1 MVEVYSSVLATKK
14 QISSKLVGGAV
25 ILDRKSRVYYGLNSV
40 GASIWNLVHQP
51 KTVNETRD
59 TLLTAYFVESSQ
71 CDRMVLPLLQALKS
85 NGSLRGS
92 MKRLHKFLS
101 LTPSDRVLLIN
112 ALLLLGAI
120 RLGLKL
126 LPFQTLRRLLARIAQ
141 PIRTLPEIEKAS
153 VDKVAWAVMVASH
166 YIPGAR
172 CLAQALATQVLL
184 ERRGYPTQLRIGFT
198 RDKGGQMSAHAW
210 VESEGRVAIG
220 GVANMAHYIP
230 VPLQEVEVD
239 ESGSWHLFT

>member
-1 MVEVYSSVLATKK
+1 
-14 QISSKLVGGAV
+14 
-25 ILDRKSRVYYGLNSV
+25 
-40 GASIWNLVHQP
+40 
-51 KTVNETRD
+51 
-59 TLLTAYFVESSQ
+59 
-71 CDRMVLPLLQALKS
+71 
-85 NGSLRGS
+85 
-92 MKRLHKFLS
+92 MKRLRKFLS

-126 LPFQTLRRLLARIAQ
+126 LPFETLRRLLARMAQ
-141 PIRTLPEIEKAS
+141 PIRTLQEAEKAS

-210 VESEGRVAIG
+210 VESKGRVAIG
-220 GVANMAHYIP
+220 GTGNMTRYIP
-230 VPLQEVEVD
+230 VPLSEVKSD

>member
-1 MVEVYSSVLATKK
+1 
-14 QISSKLVGGAV
+14 
-25 ILDRKSRVYYGLNSV
+25 
-40 GASIWNLVHQP
+40 
-51 KTVNETRD
+51 
-59 TLLTAYFVESSQ
+59 
-71 CDRMVLPLLQALKS
+71 
-85 NGSLRGS
+85 
-92 MKRLHKFLS
+92 MKRLRKFLS

-120 RLGLKL
+120 RWGLKL
-126 LPFQTLRRLLARIAQ
+126 LPFQTLRRLLARMAQ
-141 PIRTLPEIEKAS
+141 PIRTLQQAEKAS

-184 ERRGYPTQLRIGFT
+184 ERRSYPTQLRIGFT
-198 RDKGGQMSAHAW
+198 RGKGGQMSAHAW

-220 GVANMAHYIP
+220 GTGNMTRYIP
-230 VPLQEVEVD
+230 VPLSEVKSD

>member
-1 MVEVYSSVLATKK
+1 
-14 QISSKLVGGAV
+14 
-25 ILDRKSRVYYGLNSV
+25 
-40 GASIWNLVHQP
+40 
-51 KTVNETRD
+51 
-59 TLLTAYFVESSQ
+59 
-71 CDRMVLPLLQALKS
+71 
-85 NGSLRGS
+85 
-92 MKRLHKFLS
+92 MKRLRKFLS

-126 LPFQTLRRLLARIAQ
+126 LPFQTLRRLLARMAQ
-141 PIRTLPEIEKAS
+141 PIRTLQEVEKAS

-184 ERRGYPTQLRIGFT
+184 ERRGYSAQLRIGFT

-220 GVANMAHYIP
+220 GAGSMALYT
-230 VPLQEVEVD
+230 PLPLKEG
-239 ESGSWHLFT
+239 ESHERDRWYLFP

>member
-1 MVEVYSSVLATKK
+1 
-14 QISSKLVGGAV
+14 
-25 ILDRKSRVYYGLNSV
+25 
-40 GASIWNLVHQP
+40 
-51 KTVNETRD
+51 
-59 TLLTAYFVESSQ
+59 
-71 CDRMVLPLLQALKS
+71 
-85 NGSLRGS
+85 
-92 MKRLHKFLS
+92 MKRLRKFLS

-126 LPFQTLRRLLARIAQ
+126 LPFETLRRFLARIAQ
-141 PIRTLPEIEKAS
+141 PIRTLQEAEKAS

-220 GVANMAHYIP
+220 GTGNMARYIP
-230 VPLQEVEVD
+230 VPIQEIEGN
-239 ESGSWHLFT
+239 ESDKWRLLT

>member
-1 MVEVYSSVLATKK
+1 
-14 QISSKLVGGAV
+14 
-25 ILDRKSRVYYGLNSV
+25 
-40 GASIWNLVHQP
+40 
-51 KTVNETRD
+51 
-59 TLLTAYFVESSQ
+59 
-71 CDRMVLPLLQALKS
+71 
-85 NGSLRGS
+85 

-126 LPFQTLRRLLARIAQ
+126 LPFQTLRRLLARMAQ
-141 PIRTLPEIEKAS
+141 PIRRLQQAEKAS

-198 RDKGGQMSAHAW
+198 RGKGGQMSAHAW

-220 GVANMAHYIP
+220 DAGNMARYIP
-230 VPLQEVEVD
+230 VPIPVVESN
-239 ESGSWHLFT
+239 ESGGWHLLT

>member
-1 MVEVYSSVLATKK
+1 
-14 QISSKLVGGAV
+14 
-25 ILDRKSRVYYGLNSV
+25 
-40 GASIWNLVHQP
+40 
-51 KTVNETRD
+51 
-59 TLLTAYFVESSQ
+59 
-71 CDRMVLPLLQALKS
+71 
-85 NGSLRGS
+85 
-92 MKRLHKFLS
+92 MKRLYKFLS
-101 LTPSDRVLLIN
+101 LTPRERVLLIN

-126 LPFQTLRRLLARIAQ
+126 LPFQTLRRLLARMAQ
-141 PIRTLPEIEKAS
+141 PTGTLQAAEKAS
-153 VDKVAWAVMVASH
+153 VDQVAWAVMVVSH

-220 GVANMAHYIP
+220 GAGNMARYIL
-230 VPLQEVEVD
+230 VPIQKVEGD
-239 ESGSWHLFT
+239 EKKRWYLFS

>member
-1 MVEVYSSVLATKK
+1 
-14 QISSKLVGGAV
+14 
-25 ILDRKSRVYYGLNSV
+25 
-40 GASIWNLVHQP
+40 
-51 KTVNETRD
+51 
-59 TLLTAYFVESSQ
+59 
-71 CDRMVLPLLQALKS
+71 
-85 NGSLRGS
+85 
-92 MKRLHKFLS
+92 MKRLHKFLT

-141 PIRTLPEIEKAS
+141 SIKTLQEAEKAS

-210 VESEGRVAIG
+210 IESEGRVAIG
-220 GVANMAHYIP
+220 GAGNMACYIP
-230 VPLQEVEVD
+230 VPLHEVE
-239 ESGSWHLFT
+239 SGANGRWYLLF

>member
-1 MVEVYSSVLATKK
+1 
-14 QISSKLVGGAV
+14 
-25 ILDRKSRVYYGLNSV
+25 
-40 GASIWNLVHQP
+40 
-51 KTVNETRD
+51 
-59 TLLTAYFVESSQ
+59 
-71 CDRMVLPLLQALKS
+71 
-85 NGSLRGS
+85 
-92 MKRLHKFLS
+92 MKRLRKFLS

-141 PIRTLPEIEKAS
+141 PIRTLPEEELAS

-166 YIPGAR
+166 YIPGAI

-198 RDKGGQMSAHAW
+198 RGKGGQMSAHAW

-220 GVANMAHYIP
+220 GAGNMARYIL
-230 VPLQEVEVD
+230 VPIQEVESD
-239 ESGSWHLFT
+239 EKKRWYLFS

>member
-1 MVEVYSSVLATKK
+1 
-14 QISSKLVGGAV
+14 
-25 ILDRKSRVYYGLNSV
+25 
-40 GASIWNLVHQP
+40 
-51 KTVNETRD
+51 
-59 TLLTAYFVESSQ
+59 
-71 CDRMVLPLLQALKS
+71 
-85 NGSLRGS
+85 
-92 MKRLHKFLS
+92 MKRLYKFLS
-101 LTPSDRVLLIN
+101 LTPRERVLLIN

-126 LPFQTLRRLLARIAQ
+126 LPFQTLRRILATMAQ
-141 PIRTLPEIEKAS
+141 PTGTLQAAEKAS
-153 VDKVAWAVMVASH
+153 VDKVAWAVIVASH

-220 GVANMAHYIP
+220 GAGNMARYIL
-230 VPLQEVEVD
+230 VPIQEVEGD
-239 ESGSWHLFT
+239 EKKRWYLFS

>member
-1 MVEVYSSVLATKK
+1 
-14 QISSKLVGGAV
+14 
-25 ILDRKSRVYYGLNSV
+25 
-40 GASIWNLVHQP
+40 
-51 KTVNETRD
+51 
-59 TLLTAYFVESSQ
+59 
-71 CDRMVLPLLQALKS
+71 
-85 NGSLRGS
+85 
-92 MKRLHKFLS
+92 MKRLHKSLT

-141 PIRTLPEIEKAS
+141 PIRTLQEAEKAS

-198 RDKGGQMSAHAW
+198 RGMGGQRSAHAW
-210 VESEGRVAIG
+210 VESQGRVAIG
-220 GVANMAHYIP
+220 GAGNMARYIL
-230 VPLQEVEVD
+230 VPLQEVEGD
-239 ESGSWHLFT
+239 EKKRWYLFS

>member
-1 MVEVYSSVLATKK
+1 
-14 QISSKLVGGAV
+14 
-25 ILDRKSRVYYGLNSV
+25 
-40 GASIWNLVHQP
+40 
-51 KTVNETRD
+51 
-59 TLLTAYFVESSQ
+59 
-71 CDRMVLPLLQALKS
+71 
-85 NGSLRGS
+85 
-92 MKRLHKFLS
+92 MKRLHKFLT

-126 LPFQTLRRLLARIAQ
+126 LPFQTLRRLLARMAQ
-141 PIRTLPEIEKAS
+141 PIRTLQEVEKVS
-153 VDKVAWAVMVASH
+153 VDKVAWAVIVASH

-220 GVANMAHYIP
+220 GTGNMARYIP
-230 VPLQEVEVD
+230 VPLPEVETD
-239 ESGSWHLFT
+239 ESGRWHLFT

>member
-1 MVEVYSSVLATKK
+1 
-14 QISSKLVGGAV
+14 
-25 ILDRKSRVYYGLNSV
+25 
-40 GASIWNLVHQP
+40 
-51 KTVNETRD
+51 
-59 TLLTAYFVESSQ
+59 
-71 CDRMVLPLLQALKS
+71 
-85 NGSLRGS
+85 
-92 MKRLHKFLS
+92 MKRLRKFLS

-141 PIRTLPEIEKAS
+141 PIRTLLEVEKAS

-210 VESEGRVAIG
+210 VESQGRVAIG
-220 GVANMAHYIP
+220 GAGNMARYIL
-230 VPLQEVEVD
+230 VPIQEVEG
-239 ESGSWHLFT
+239 EQKKRWYLFS